1 MTDERHEGRKAGVL
15 TALAGV
21 TAAAAGIVGW
31 RAFRRATADHELLP
45 RGRALIT
52 GASSG
57 IGEEYARQ
65 LAAGGFD
72 LTLVARR
79 EDRLVALAAELGE
92 AHGIRAEALAADLSD
107 DEGTARVARA
117 IEDTPN
123 LTLLINNAGFGT
135 GGDFV
140 DVDLER
146 HLAMVQ
152 VHIVATVTLTK
163 AALPVM
169 IERDGGAIIN
179 VGSISSFF
187 PSGGGAMYSATKVF
201 LNNFS
206 EALAI
211 ELDGTG
217 VKVQALCPGFTYT
230 EFHDTPEFTNFSRE
244 DVPGPLWMS
253 TQDVV
258 EESLAALEGDRVIV
272 VPGRRYRG
280 IVATT
285 NSPLRGVIRGAGRKI
300 RHRWQ
305 QVRPSS
311 R

>member
-1 MTDERHEGRKAGVL
+1 MTNQHDGSGRSGGLVAAAGL
-15 TALAGV
+15 GAII
-21 TAAAAGIVGW
+21 AAAAVW
-31 RAFRRATADHELLP
+31 RALRRATADRELIP
-45 RGRALIT
+45 VGRALIT

-107 DEGTARVARA
+107 DEGIVRVARA

-169 IERDGGAIIN
+169 IERGSGAIIN

-244 DVPGPLWMS
+244 DVPGSLWMS
-253 TQDVV
+253 AEDVV
-258 EESLAALEGDRVIV
+258 GESLAALEGDRVIV

-300 RHRWQ
+300 RGRWQ
-305 QVRPSS
+305 QVKSSS